1 MQFLSQYSAE
11 IIALCA
17 LFFTAWQACIQ
28 RSHNKI
34 SVKPLLI
41 TDTARH
47 KHNEAGRLE
56 LTLTNSG
63 LGPAFIDEFSVMR
76 DGTECNF
83 DEEIKKVL
91 GPLAANSSH
100 TLLNAGYALPHN
112 GSVALLSV
120 NFPMDSWQNMDDLEK
135 KLSGFEL
142 VIKYS
147 SAYGDKLALNT
158 AEKQLKAGGR
168 KSS

>member
-41 TDTARH
+41 THTARH
-47 KHNEAGRLE
+47 KNNQIGMLE

-63 LGPAFIDEFSVMR
+63 LGPAFIDEFSVLR

-83 DEEIKKVL
+83 EEEIKKVL
-91 GPLAANSSH
+91 GPLADNSSH
-100 TLLNAGYALPHN
+100 TLLSAGYAMPHN
-112 GSVALLSV
+112 GSVVLLSV
-120 NFPMDSWQNMDDLEK
+120 NLPATSWQDMDDLDK
-135 KLSGFEL
+135 KLNVLDL

-147 SAYGDKLALNT
+147 SAYGDRFTLDT
-158 AEKQLKAGGR
+158 AEKRVKQAA
-168 KSS
+168 